1 MDIHARLK
9 SLMNDRGWTEY
20 RLAKECGLSESTIAN
35 IFRRNCTPSF
45 STLETICSALGITM
59 AQFFSEGEMI
69 ELTPDIKLL
78 FENYIGLTPE
88 QKKAVMQ
95 LIKTIKQSNS
105 TISSFLPADRRSHRG
120 CSSAISENSM
130 RTSPI

>member
-78 FENYIGLTPE
+78 LENYIGLTPE

-105 TISSFLPADRRSHRG
+105 MRS
-120 CSSAISENSM
+120 
-130 RTSPI
+130 

>member
-78 FENYIGLTPE
+78 LENYIGLTPE

-105 TISSFLPADRRSHRG
+105 MLS
-120 CSSAISENSM
+120 
-130 RTSPI
+130 

>member
-78 FENYIGLTPE
+78 FENYIGLTSE

-105 TISSFLPADRRSHRG
+105 MRS
-120 CSSAISENSM
+120 
-130 RTSPI
+130 